1 MLFSDARREF
11 DQQNLRLVLEKL
23 HGARKLLQRL
33 LSDKDAPASEQ
44 QRLKAAADELELA
57 IAPAESHLH

>member
-33 LSDKDAPASEQ
+33 LSDEDAPASEQ

-57 IAPAESHLH
+57 IAAAESHLH